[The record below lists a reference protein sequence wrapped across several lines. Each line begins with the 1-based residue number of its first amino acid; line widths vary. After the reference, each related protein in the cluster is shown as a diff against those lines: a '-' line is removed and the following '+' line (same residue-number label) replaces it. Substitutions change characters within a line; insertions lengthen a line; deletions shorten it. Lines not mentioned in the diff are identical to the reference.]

1 MEVRPGYSKYVVDI
15 RRGYYLVCR
24 RHTSW
29 VLVSMS
35 WVQVRYVLELRRGSV
50 CTCVGASTSCFSLVY
65 LGSPFAYWLSL
76 KIFPTVE
83 QFDS

>member
-35 WVQVRYVLELRRGSV
+35 WVQVRHVLELRRGNVSWE
-50 CTCVGASTSCFSLVY
+50 CVVGLRPRCVSWECVVGVHRGGTS
-65 LGSPFAYWLSL
+65 
-76 KIFPTVE
+76 
-83 QFDS
+83 